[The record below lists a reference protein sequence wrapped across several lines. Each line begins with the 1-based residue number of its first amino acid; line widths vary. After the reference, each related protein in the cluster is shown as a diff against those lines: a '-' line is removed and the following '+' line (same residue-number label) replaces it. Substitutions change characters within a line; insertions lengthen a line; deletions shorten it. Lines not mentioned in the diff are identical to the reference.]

1 MSHYRE
7 RMRRILLPTVLL
19 VSVLSLAGCSA
30 VGGASSQSSDMST
43 TEQAQPSEADAAAGG
58 SADGKAG
65 FASEVSDADRQ
76 IVTTGYATI
85 TVDEPA
91 DAATEVATLVERA
104 GGRIDSRTEYAP
116 VDGDRGSAELT
127 LRLPATALTSTIE
140 SLKKLGDVQ
149 EISLSSDDVTTES
162 QDLDARITALRE
174 SVDRL
179 MALLATAKDTKVLI
193 ELETAIS
200 DRQGN
205 LESMEAQQRSL
216 ADQVQMST
224 VSLSLVSTADA
235 PVYSP
240 DTFLSGLGTGW
251 SSLVA
256 FFSGVLV
263 VAGVLLP
270 WIVLVGVLALV
281 ARVVITRALR
291 KRQAAA
297 AAVSTTAR

>member
-30 VGGASSQSSDMST
+30 LGGVSNQSSDMSAA
-43 TEQAQPSEADAAAGG
+43 EQAVPSDADGSVAG

-235 PVYSP
+235 PVDSP

-270 WIVLVGVLALV
+270 WIVPVGVLALV

-291 KRQAAA
+291 KRQAAS

>member
-1 MSHYRE
+1 
-7 RMRRILLPTVLL
+7 
-19 VSVLSLAGCSA
+19 
-30 VGGASSQSSDMST
+30 MST

-58 SADGKAG
+58 NTDGKAG
-65 FASEVSDADRQ
+65 FASEASDADRQ

-104 GGRIDSRTEYAP
+104 GGRIDARTEYAP

-235 PVYSP
+235 PVDSP

>member
-1 MSHYRE
+1 VRRYRE
-7 RMRRILLPTVLL
+7 PMRRILLPAALL
-19 VSVLSLAGCSA
+19 VAALSLTGCSTSSF
-30 VGGASSQSSDMST
+30 GGASDES
-43 TEQAQPSEADAAAGG
+43 AG
-58 SADGKAG
+58 SASEVQPVPETGGDAMD
-65 FASEVSDADRQ
+65 FASEASAVDRQ

-104 GGRIDSRTEYAP
+104 GGRVDSRTEYAP
-116 VDGDRGSAELT
+116 DDTNGERESAELT
-127 LRLPATALTSTIE
+127 LRIPATALTSTIE

-149 EISLSSDDVTTES
+149 EISLSSDDVTAES
-162 QDLDARITALRE
+162 QDLDARISALRE

-179 MALLATAKDTKVLI
+179 TSLLATAKDTKVLI

-205 LESMEAQQRSL
+205 LESMEAQQRLL
-216 ADQVQMST
+216 ADQVAMST
-224 VSLSLVSTADA
+224 VSLTLVSTADA
-235 PVYSP
+235 PVKDP
-240 DTFLSGLGTGW
+240 DTFWSGLGTGW

-270 WIVLVGVLALV
+270 WIVLVGVIALV
-281 ARVVITRALR
+281 ARVVVLRALR

-297 AAVSTTAR
+297 VAAAPTD

>member
-1 MSHYRE
+1 
-7 RMRRILLPTVLL
+7 MRRILLTTV
-19 VSVLSLAGCSA
+19 VLIAAVSLAGCSTSA
-30 VGGASSQSSDMST
+30 MSGATDESAGSAAASP
-43 TEQAQPSEADAAAGG
+43 EKASEAA
-58 SADGKAG
+58 ADG
-65 FASEVSDADRQ
+65 FAPEDLSSEASDADRQ

-85 TVDEPA
+85 TVEEPA

-116 VDGDRGSAELT
+116 IDGDRGSAELT
-127 LRLPATALTSTIE
+127 LRIPSTALTTTIE

-200 DRQGN
+200 ERQGN

-216 ADQVQMST
+216 ADQVKMST

-235 PVYSP
+235 PAETP
-240 DTFLSGLGTGW
+240 DTFWSGLGTGW
-251 SSLVA
+251 SALVT

-270 WIVLVGVLALV
+270 WIVLVGVIALV
-281 ARVVITRALR
+281 ARVFILRALR

-297 AAVSTTAR
+297 VSASE

>member
-1 MSHYRE
+1 
-7 RMRRILLPTVLL
+7 
-19 VSVLSLAGCSA
+19 
-30 VGGASSQSSDMST
+30 
-43 TEQAQPSEADAAAGG
+43 
-58 SADGKAG
+58 
-65 FASEVSDADRQ
+65 
-76 IVTTGYATI
+76 
-85 TVDEPA
+85 
-91 DAATEVATLVERA
+91 
-104 GGRIDSRTEYAP
+104 
-116 VDGDRGSAELT
+116 
-127 LRLPATALTSTIE
+127 
-140 SLKKLGDVQ
+140 
-149 EISLSSDDVTTES
+149 
-162 QDLDARITALRE
+162 
-174 SVDRL
+174 
-179 MALLATAKDTKVLI
+179 VLI

-235 PVYSP
+235 PVDSP

>member
-1 MSHYRE
+1 MHRYRE
-7 RMRRILLPTVLL
+7 PMRRILLPAALL
-19 VSVLSLAGCSA
+19 VAALSLAGCATSSF
-30 VGGASSQSSDMST
+30 GGASDESAGS
-43 TEQAQPSEADAAAGG
+43 ASEAQSAPETGGDAMDFSGEA
-58 SADGKAG
+58 SA
-65 FASEVSDADRQ
+65 VDRQ

-104 GGRIDSRTEYAP
+104 GGRVDSRTEYAP
-116 VDGDRGSAELT
+116 DDTNGERGSAELT
-127 LRLPATALTSTIE
+127 LRIPATALTSTIE

-149 EISLSSDDVTTES
+149 EISLSSEDVTTES
-162 QDLDARITALRE
+162 QDLDARISALRE

-179 MALLATAKDTKVLI
+179 TSLLASAKDTKVLI

-205 LESMEAQQRSL
+205 LESMEAQQRLL
-216 ADQVQMST
+216 ADQVAMST
-224 VSLSLVSTADA
+224 VSLTLVSTADA
-235 PVYSP
+235 PVKDP
-240 DTFLSGLGTGW
+240 DTFWSGLGTGW
-251 SSLVA
+251 SSLVT

-270 WIVLVGVLALV
+270 WIVLVGLVALV
-281 ARVVITRALR
+281 ARVVVLRVLR

-297 AAVSTTAR
+297 VAAAPTD